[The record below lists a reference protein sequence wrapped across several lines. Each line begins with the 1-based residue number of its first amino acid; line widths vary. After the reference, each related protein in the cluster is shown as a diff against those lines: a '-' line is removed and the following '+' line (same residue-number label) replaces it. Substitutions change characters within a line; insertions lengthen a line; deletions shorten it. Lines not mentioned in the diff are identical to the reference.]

1 MTLVSS
7 LLALGLM
14 AGPAE
19 AKKKDVGVRLKVSSD
34 LFAVESDKVE
44 YDGSVQDGSETRRNT
59 ISLFEYG
66 QRLEATYFLG
76 EGFEIGGMLGFTQ
89 QRGTAGDDEIPASRH
104 AAIYLTGAYNVGL
117 GSGVRFYA
125 QPIVGVDRSTA
136 GLGEDGEAKLNYLVG
151 GAGAGIRTKL
161 SKKITFDTGAE
172 ALIRSGTTSL
182 DGESDDK
189 LKLKG
194 NKLGLRLG
202 LSVRF

>member
-19 AKKKDVGVRLKVSSD
+19 AKKKDVGLRLKVSSD
-34 LFAVESDKVE
+34 LFAVESQKVE
-44 YDGSVQDGSETRRNT
+44 YDGSVQDGTETRTNT

-66 QRLEATYFLG
+66 QRLEVTYFLG
-76 EGFEIGGMLGFTQ
+76 EGFEVGGMLGFTQ
-89 QRGTAGDDEIPASRH
+89 QRGTAGDEEIPASRH
-104 AAIYLTGAYNVGL
+104 AAVYLTGAYNVGL
-117 GSGVRFYA
+117 GSGMRFYA

-151 GAGAGIRTKL
+151 GAGAGVRTKL
-161 SKKITFDTGAE
+161 SKKITFDAGAE

-194 NKLGLRLG
+194 NKVGLRLG